1 MRFPTSTKLSPR
13 QKVMLAYLG
22 KDYTKN
28 RIDLENVIYR
38 DLGDYDIEVS
48 GGHTKNQLISI
59 YVWNKMEGRPFIV
72 ERHPNLPQD
81 HELIK
86 RLLDDISERY
96 MNKEDNDHE

>member
-13 QKVMLAYLG
+13 QKVMLAHLG

-28 RIDLENVIYR
+28 RIDFENVIYR

-48 GGHTKNQLISI
+48 GGHTKNQLIKI
-59 YVWNKMEGRPFIV
+59 YVWKKEEQPFIV
-72 ERHPNLPQD
+72 ERHSHLPQD